1 MLKKKRFS
9 GLFGVGMTEI
19 PSPGPEQTN
28 NINGNNT
35 NGFNSPQL
43 LSNQGRQSSMSML
56 TTTTDGY
63 FNSNTNPTNN
73 TNGAGAGSV
82 GDEDP
87 AGNVLTRGEVHAS
100 LENLK
105 KLVIAA
111 ESYRELTTKLAKTT
125 KQLGKC
131 FKEYGETKGMDSTY
145 VMCLK
150 SSANFYESYSEM
162 ETKLATCLQKDF
174 EQLQGNWEK
183 HTKRVTKDERA
194 HDEILGDLDE
204 RIKKIS
210 MNYDKKNKRPD
221 PNTALMSH
229 EKYISTLSELQE
241 SIASAK
247 KDHRNTVAR
256 RERYTHSLTAQIA
269 CRLSEAQFLA
279 IERQLRGSGPSLL
292 KIKEWAPYAGQDM
305 PPPTLVTNG
314 DPTIEIRGGSF
325 EEYIARHTPSGG
337 GGANGGANG
346 GGNSAGNGLNGNM
359 PYVPGAYQSQRMDP
373 GMASPNG
380 SPAPITLTEM
390 PQITLPPFAPMQQ
403 HLQQQQ
409 QQGSSAAPANQQPY
423 FQSPTPT
430 GLPTTMPIPNVVTPA
445 APSTRL
451 PTNMPEP
458 KNYITP
464 QQQQRLSIIDPTPP
478 PQMVTPQPTRVDK
491 VLTTTTTTGGRP
503 VFVQPSGTDHKV
515 LVKEVTIAQPATK
528 TILVGKP
535 AVVSTDST
543 VIVAD
548 PVPVLTTSPP
558 TTPGAFPTNNIA
570 SGITAVLANKEQEP
584 VIHRPAVVE
593 TLGTVTQTAD
603 GGIAV
608 NTNLDGSW
616 PEDHGSVSTKVG
628 GSSSATDDGR
638 STTRSGG
645 SGGGRPGDQAA
656 MMTAKQDY
664 FRETRALTAAD
675 EAADAAALDR
685 YHRENY
691 SGRYRYADEESV
703 GGDVGTGARFRGP
716 DGGGPDDRDRDRDR
730 DRHLD
735 DVGPDDLY
743 DDPYSPMSGDQ
754 HDSYYDDGG
763 DDIARVEPR
772 RFYDDDESQ
781 HSGSIPIQRDREYY
795 TTRYEEQQHREY
807 DRSYQHYSSSMPAA
821 RRQSAYPDD
830 RDRDRDRDRER
841 ERDLDRGDWATA
853 ASALAAADEVSSLS
867 GYAREQYPASREY
880 PAARPTL
887 EDRERELDIINQKVA
902 AAAAAANANG
912 GGRTSRAAP
921 GADPNGNGYGP
932 RRPASSAPG
941 TVAQMRRRFSDL
953 SVSDMAAAS
962 AASGGMTSPGPRPRG
977 MSGSGQSTLIQDSI
991 RSRGERDRDSRYPPR
1006 ASTPQSRAAVTAA
1019 GYQYERK
1026 GQGLMTGGS
1035 SSQLVGGTNGRYS
1048 RTGGGGGG
1056 GHLSDYEDGSSR
1068 MSRLVGDQRERRR

>member
-9 GLFGVGMTEI
+9 GLFGASMTEI

-28 NINGNNT
+28 NTNGSNT

-43 LSNQGRQSSMSML
+43 LANQGRQSSMSML

-63 FNSNTNPTNN
+63 FNNNPNPTNN
-73 TNGAGAGSV
+73 TNGAGMAGTGGV

-131 FKEYGETKGMDSTY
+131 FKEYGDTKGMDSTY

-150 SSANFYESYSEM
+150 SSANFYESFSEM

-174 EQLQGNWEK
+174 ELLQGNWEK
-183 HTKRVTKDERA
+183 HTKRVTKDEKA

-229 EKYISTLSELQE
+229 EKYISSLSELQE

-314 DPTIEIRGGSF
+314 DPTIEIRSGSF

-337 GGANGGANG
+337 GGGNGG
-346 GGNSAGNGLNGNM
+346 GGNSTGNGINGNV

-403 HLQQQQ
+403 HIKQEQQQ
-409 QQGSSAAPANQQPY
+409 QQGVSAAPANQQPY

-430 GLPTTMPIPNVVTPA
+430 GLPTTMPVPNVVTPVA
-445 APSTRL
+445 TSTRL

-464 QQQQRLSIIDPTPP
+464 QQQQRQSIIDPTPP
-478 PQMVTPQPTRVDK
+478 PQMITPQPTRVDK
-491 VLTTTTTTGGRP
+491 VLTMTTTTGGGP
-503 VFVQPSGTDHKV
+503 VVVKPSGTDQKV
-515 LVKEVTIAQPATK
+515 LVKEVGIPQPMTK
-528 TILVGKP
+528 TIFVEKP
-535 AVVSTDST
+535 AVMSTDST

-558 TTPGAFPTNNIA
+558 TTPGAFPSNNITT
-570 SGITAVLANKEQEP
+570 GITTVLTNKEQEP
-584 VIHRPAVVE
+584 AIRKPVVVE
-593 TLGTVTQTAD
+593 TLGTVTQTAG
-603 GGIAV
+603 GGIVV
-608 NTNLDGSW
+608 NTNLEGSW
-616 PEDHGSVSTKVG
+616 PE
-628 GSSSATDDGR
+628 
-638 STTRSGG
+638 
-645 SGGGRPGDQAA
+645 
-656 MMTAKQDY
+656 MTAKLEY
-664 FRETRALTAAD
+664 FRESRALTAAD

-703 GGDVGTGARFRGP
+703 GGGVGTGARFRGP
-716 DGGGPDDRDRDRDR
+716 DGDGPDDRDRDR

-735 DVGPDDLY
+735 DMGPDDLY
-743 DDPYSPMSGDQ
+743 DDPYSPISGDQ

-795 TTRYEEQQHREY
+795 TARSRYEEQNQREY
-807 DRSYQHYSSSMPAA
+807 DRSYQHYSSSMPAT
-821 RRQSAYPDD
+821 RRQPAYPGD

-853 ASALAAADEVSSLS
+853 ASALAAADEVSSLT
-867 GYAREQYPASREY
+867 GYAREQYPASR
-880 PAARPTL
+880 
-887 EDRERELDIINQKVA
+887 D
-902 AAAAAANANG
+902 
-912 GGRTSRAAP
+912 
-921 GADPNGNGYGP
+921 
-932 RRPASSAPG
+932 
-941 TVAQMRRRFSDL
+941 
-953 SVSDMAAAS
+953 
-962 AASGGMTSPGPRPRG
+962 
-977 MSGSGQSTLIQDSI
+977 
-991 RSRGERDRDSRYPPR
+991 
-1006 ASTPQSRAAVTAA
+1006 
-1019 GYQYERK
+1019 
-1026 GQGLMTGGS
+1026 
-1035 SSQLVGGTNGRYS
+1035 SQLVGGTNGRYS
-1048 RTGGGGGG
+1048 RTAGGGG

-1068 MSRLVGDQRERRR
+1068 ISRLVGDQRERRR

>member
-1 MLKKKRFS
+1 
-9 GLFGVGMTEI
+9 MTEI
-19 PSPGPEQTN
+19 PSPGPEQTAALSGSST
-28 NINGNNT
+28 NGNNT
-35 NGFNSPQL
+35 NGFNSPQML
-43 LSNQGRQSSMSML
+43 ANQGRQSSMSML
-56 TTTTDGY
+56 TNTTTSDSY
-63 FNSNTNPTNN
+63 YNNNNNTSNSNFNGQ
-73 TNGAGAGSV
+73 GAGAGATG

-87 AGNVLTRGEVHAS
+87 AGMVLTRGEVHAS

-131 FKEYGETKGMDSTY
+131 FKEFGDTKGMDSTY

-174 EQLQGNWEK
+174 ELLQGNWEK

-210 MNYDKKNKRPD
+210 MSYDKKNKRPD

-229 EKYISTLSELQE
+229 EKYISTLAELQE

-314 DPTIEIRGGSF
+314 DPTIEIRGGAF

-337 GGANGGANG
+337 GGGGGGGAG
-346 GGNSAGNGLNGNM
+346 AGAGAGYSAGNGSNGNI

-373 GMASPNG
+373 GMASPTG

-403 HLQQQQ
+403 HIQQQQQ
-409 QQGSSAAPANQQPY
+409 QQGGGGGGGGGGATVPASQQPY

-430 GLPTTMPIPNVVTPA
+430 GLPTAMPVPNVVTPA
-445 APSTRL
+445 GPTSTRL
-451 PTNMPEP
+451 PTTMPEP

-464 QQQQRLSIIDPTPP
+464 QQQQRQSIIDLTPP
-478 PQMVTPQPTRVDK
+478 PQMITPQPTRVDK
-491 VLTTTTTTGGRP
+491 ILATTTTGGGSGIVRP
-503 VFVQPSGTDHKV
+503 MGTDHKV
-515 LVKEVTIAQPATK
+515 LVKEVGIAQPVTK
-528 TILVGKP
+528 AILIEKP
-535 AVVSTDST
+535 AIVSTDST
-543 VIVAD
+543 VIVTD
-548 PVPVLTTSPP
+548 PVPVLTASPP
-558 TTPGAFPTNNIA
+558 TTPGAFPSNNIT
-570 SGITAVLANKEQEP
+570 SGITAVLTNKESERTIAKP
-584 VIHRPAVVE
+584 VVVE
-593 TLGTVTQTAD
+593 TLGTVTKIIEGD
-603 GGIAV
+603 RGGGIV
-608 NTNLDGSW
+608 VSTNLEGTW

-645 SGGGRPGDQAA
+645 SGGGGGQATLMA
-656 MMTAKQDY
+656 AKMDY
-664 FRETRALTAAD
+664 FRESRTLTAAD

-703 GGDVGTGARFRGP
+703 DGGGGVGASASARFREP
-716 DGGGPDDRDRDRDR
+716 DDRGEPDDRDQDR

-735 DVGPDDLY
+735 DMGPDDLY
-743 DDPYSPMSGDQ
+743 DDPYSPISGDH

-763 DDIARVEPR
+763 DDNARIEPR

-795 TTRYEEQQHREY
+795 TSRSRYEEQQHQREY
-807 DRSYQHYSSSMPAA
+807 DRSYQHYSSSMPAT
-821 RRQSAYPDD
+821 RRQPPYLGD
-830 RDRDRDRDRER
+830 RDPRERDRERDRER
-841 ERDLDRGDWATA
+841 ERDLDREDWATA
-853 ASALAAADEVSSLS
+853 ASALVAADEVSSMS

-880 PAARPTL
+880 PTARPTL

-912 GGRTSRAAP
+912 GGRASRVGP
-921 GADPNGNGYGP
+921 GADPNGNNGYGP

-953 SVSDMAAAS
+953 SVSDMAAA
-962 AASGGMTSPGPRPRG
+962 
-977 MSGSGQSTLIQDSI
+977 
-991 RSRGERDRDSRYPPR
+991 GENMVLDH
-1006 ASTPQSRAAVTAA
+1006 A
-1019 GYQYERK
+1019 E
-1026 GQGLMTGGS
+1026 
-1035 SSQLVGGTNGRYS
+1035 
-1048 RTGGGGGG
+1048 
-1056 GHLSDYEDGSSR
+1056 
-1068 MSRLVGDQRERRR
+1068 